1 MTTTSIS
8 PTSPTSL
15 ADGLLSELGRRED
28 RSRGFGQR
36 TALLPGAIALNGGA
50 PSSDLLPLAA
60 IGRASAE
67 LAADPA
73 ALAAALQYS
82 VPSGIGEL
90 RGWIAE
96 REGVT
101 ADRVLVTNGAFHGLS
116 LLFDALLDRGDQI
129 FVEDPTYPLIFRDL
143 QHHEPELL
151 PLHLG
156 ADGFDIAAL
165 EALLEGGAR
174 PRLLYTVPDFH
185 NPTGFVT
192 PAAQRARLVELAER
206 YGFVIVSDNA
216 YHSLGF
222 EGVEVPADYPTDS
235 DLVVHVRT
243 FSKTLGPG
251 LRLGWLV
258 LPEWLVGPVTRL
270 RANQDQHSSALV
282 QAIVA
287 RIVGAGDHAP
297 LDGGLDA
304 IAARARLA
312 YAQRFD
318 LVAGILQEQVPGGVE
333 IDHRTGGI
341 FLWARLRD
349 TGIDLLAAQHLARTR
364 YGTDAVLGR
373 FFHRE
378 RPDDDRAGLRVGISH
393 LAPQELRVGAERL
406 AAALADPEARR

>member
-8 PTSPTSL
+8 PTSL
-15 ADGLLSELGRRED
+15 AAGLLSELGRRED
-28 RSRGFGQR
+28 RARGFGR
-36 TALLPGAIALNGGA
+36 RAVLPSESIPLNGGA
-50 PSSDLLPLAA
+50 PSPDLLPLAA
-60 IGRASAE
+60 IGRASVE
-67 LAADPA
+67 LAAEPA
-73 ALAAALQYS
+73 SLAAALQYS
-82 VPSGIGEL
+82 TPAGIDAL
-90 RGWIAE
+90 RSWIAD
-96 REGVT
+96 REGVPSS
-101 ADRVLVTNGAFHGLS
+101 RVLVTNGAFHGLS

-129 FVEDPTYPLIFRDL
+129 IVEDPTYPLIFRDL
-143 QHHEPELL
+143 QHHQPELL
-151 PLHLG
+151 PLHLA
-156 ADGFDIAAL
+156 ADGFDLGAL
-165 EALLEGGAR
+165 EALLEAGAR

-192 PAAQRARLVELAER
+192 PAAQRARLVELAEL

-222 EGVEVPADYPTDS
+222 AGVEVPADYPTDS

-258 LPEWLVGPVTRL
+258 LPEWLVAPVTRL
-270 RANQDQHSSALV
+270 RANHDQHSSALV

-297 LDGGLDA
+297 LEGGFDA
-304 IAARARLA
+304 IAARARGA
-312 YAQRFD
+312 YARRFD
-318 LVAGILQEQVPGGVE
+318 LVAGILEEQVPGGIE

-349 TGIDLLAAQHLARTR
+349 AGIDLGAAQHLARTR
-364 YGTDAVLGR
+364 HGTDAVLGR

-378 RPDDDRAGLRVGISH
+378 HPDDDRGSLRVGISH
-393 LAPQELRVGAERL
+393 LAPDQLRLGAERL
-406 AAALADPEARR
+406 AAALADPGARR